1 MLSERCWLFV
11 ISSISRSYTSFLS
24 ISFKY
29 FFFSSSLIT
38 IDTRCVFSWV
48 DCRVVAIDIVGSW
61 LSNSCDLDL
70 TPVKLNTTFAFS
82 VDSDLLTGLK
92 SSNKRLAEIC

>member
-1 MLSERCWLFV
+1 M
-11 ISSISRSYTSFLS
+11 
-24 ISFKY
+24 
-29 FFFSSSLIT
+29 
-38 IDTRCVFSWV
+38 
-48 DCRVVAIDIVGSW
+48 VAIDIVGSW